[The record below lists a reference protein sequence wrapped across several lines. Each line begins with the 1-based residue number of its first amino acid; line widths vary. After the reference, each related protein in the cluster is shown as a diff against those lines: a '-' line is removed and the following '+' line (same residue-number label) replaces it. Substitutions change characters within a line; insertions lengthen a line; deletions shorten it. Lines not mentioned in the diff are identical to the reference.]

1 MALVKFLFGSGWWI
15 AWYLA
20 FHAAILLFVV
30 LVLLMFAQEV
40 KPPGV
45 KPATPSPGSIMVL
58 MIMLTL
64 TFFTLVNG
72 ILFTTVASVGTWQ
85 WKLPLVLI
93 AVVAAAVVG
102 FKVNIALAEAQ
113 SRGSLVANIA
123 YIAVTILANLLM
135 MWCVQT
141 RDIAPS
147 IERSVGA

>member
-1 MALVKFLFGSGWWI
+1 MAVVKFLFGSGWWI

-30 LVLLMFAQEV
+30 LVLIIFAQEV

-64 TFFTLVNG
+64 TFFTIVNG
-72 ILFTTVASVGTWQ
+72 ILFVSLAPIGAWYV
-85 WKLPLVLI
+85 KLPIILI
-93 AVVAAAVVG
+93 AVGLIAVIG
-102 FKVNIALAEAQ
+102 YKVNIDLAESQSRAALAAN
-113 SRGSLVANIA
+113 VA
-123 YIAVTILANLLM
+123 YVVVTILANLVM

-141 RDIAPS
+141 RDMESSIA
-147 IERSVGA
+147 RSVGA